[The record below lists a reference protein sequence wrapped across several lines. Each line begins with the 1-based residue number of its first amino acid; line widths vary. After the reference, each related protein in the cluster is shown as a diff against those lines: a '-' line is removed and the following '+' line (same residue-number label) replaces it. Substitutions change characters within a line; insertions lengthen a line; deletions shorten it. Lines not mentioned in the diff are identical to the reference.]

1 MSDDLSQQP
10 DEKKLHVDEDWKS
23 QVQAEKEAAP
33 QTDPGSD
40 ESSQAPT
47 AEAADAAPHSDEPED
62 ALPTPTLN
70 DMIIM
75 FSTQAY
81 VALGLM
87 PHPAT
92 GQSNCRLPESKYFID
107 LLALLQQ
114 KTEGNRDEEE
124 SKVLD
129 DLLHELRMTFLAV
142 SKQAEA

>member
-1 MSDDLSQQP
+1 MSDDSSQQP
-10 DEKKLHVDEDWKS
+10 DEKKIHVDEDWKS
-23 QVQAEKEAAP
+23 QVQSEKEAIP
-33 QTDPGSD
+33 
-40 ESSQAPT
+40 
-47 AEAADAAPHSDEPED
+47 EAGPEPEEASQD
-62 ALPTPTLN
+62 GEPLPLPTLN

-107 LLALLQQ
+107 LLALLQE

-124 SKVLD
+124 SKVLE